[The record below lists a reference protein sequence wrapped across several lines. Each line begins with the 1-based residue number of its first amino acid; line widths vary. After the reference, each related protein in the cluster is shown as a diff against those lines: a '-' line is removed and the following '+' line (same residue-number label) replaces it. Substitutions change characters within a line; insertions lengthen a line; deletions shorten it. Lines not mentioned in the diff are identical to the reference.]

1 MRMSHWSSHVCSS
14 DLHPHSHI
22 LIRGITD
29 DGKTV
34 NIAGD
39 YIAHAIRYRASEIM
53 TRALGPQSEIEVRQQ
68 LALEVDAE
76 RLTRLDRM
84 MLAQAQD
91 HVIDLRRMEGAVAF
105 EPAHQLPRV
114 ARARGLARMEI
125 GKAQCGARVSEE
137 V

>member
-22 LIRGITD
+22 LIRGITE
-29 DGKTV
+29 DGKTL

-53 TRALGPQSEIEVRQQ
+53 TRALGPQSEIEVRPQ

-76 RLTRLDRM
+76 RLTDRTSVVSGKSVSVCG
-84 MLAQAQD
+84 D
-91 HVIDLRRMEGAVAF
+91 IGGRRRIKKKTR
-105 EPAHQLPRV
+105 HR
-114 ARARGLARMEI
+114 RRNR
-125 GKAQCGARVSEE
+125 CD
-137 V
+137 